1 MLLGPCGRHRV
12 DASGESAVCSA
23 KAREKGQDRR
33 RRMFPGCPQQ
43 LPRPAAHFTPQAA
56 TGHGLGSPSSPP
68 APTLLLLRLGQ
79 KAKASGGSGAR
90 LQAVAR
96 GCSSGMAMLQH
107 LPRLYGR
114 GRMGESGEEAPCS
127 RTGSPVDWC

>member
-1 MLLGPCGRHRV
+1 MQAEKAPGAQPKPGRRSRIGGGGCSWDVPSSCPDRLL
-12 DASGESAVCSA
+12 
-23 KAREKGQDRR
+23 RR
-33 RRMFPGCPQQ
+33 LLTSPHKQ
-43 LPRPAAHFTPQAA
+43 PRA
-56 TGHGLGSPSSPP
+56 TGWGPP
-68 APTLLLLRLGQ
+68 APPPVPTLLLLGLGQ

-90 LQAVAR
+90 LRAAAR
-96 GCSSGMAMLQH
+96 GCSSGTAMLQH